1 MQKSLP
7 INRGLAFLLIA
18 TLLASAIYHTDLIGH
33 VAYAVERGKL
43 QADVEHLAKI
53 DEADVATLEKIS
65 QAFELIAEVVRSS
78 VVNVEARSAL
88 GAPHDEL
95 GRILREHGLPLP
107 PNFPLPPR
115 KGIGSGVIL
124 DTQGHIVTNN
134 HVIDGAEVIE
144 VTLADG
150 REYRAEVRG
159 ADAMTDIAVIKIN
172 AEHLH
177 PARLGDSDRMK
188 VGNIVL
194 AIGSPFRLGHSVSHG
209 IISALGRTSPDVDID
224 YQNWIQ
230 TDAAINPGNSGGPL
244 INTWGEVI
252 GINTAIATE
261 NGGHQG
267 VGFAIPA
274 NVVARVAEQL
284 RSGEVIERGYL
295 GVVIKPVTPKVA
307 DAYGLDE
314 PGGVFID
321 NVVRNTPAGKGGLKP
336 EDIIKA
342 IDGRQVQT
350 REQLQE
356 IIASTKPGTD
366 VEISVW
372 RDRAMQQLALRVEAQ
387 PEGFSTTPTGSTL
400 GEWLRDSDETGEDL
414 EDGDPNLDADA
425 SISFDEDSASDTEVN
440 FQELGF
446 AADTVSPKLRKEY
459 GLSRAIQ
466 SGAVIT
472 RVSPT
477 GEAFAVRLQRGV
489 VIVRVNGKRINNVS
503 DLEQILTADAIV
515 EGVRLKVEQTVTREV
530 DGELVRDTVASYY
543 VLRVR

>member
-1 MQKSLP
+1 MQRPFP

-18 TLLASAIYHTDLIGH
+18 TILASAAYHSDLIGH
-33 VAYAVERGKL
+33 VAYSVERGKL
-43 QADVEHLAKI
+43 QADVAHLSEI
-53 DEADVATLEKIS
+53 DEADLAPLERIS
-65 QAFELIAEVVRSS
+65 QAYELIAKVVKPS
-78 VVNVEARSAL
+78 VVNVEARSSL

-95 GRILREHGLPLP
+95 GRILRERGIPVP

-124 DTQGHIVTNN
+124 DTQGYIVTNN

-159 ADAMTDIAVIKIN
+159 ADLMTDIAVIKIN

-252 GINTAIATE
+252 GINTAIATD
-261 NGGHQG
+261 NGGHAG
-267 VGFAIPA
+267 VGFAIPS
-274 NVVARVAEQL
+274 NVVSRVAEQL
-284 RSGEVIERGYL
+284 RDGEVIERGYL

-307 DAYGLDE
+307 DAYGLED

-321 NVVRNTPAGKGGLKP
+321 NVVQDTPAGKGGLKP

-342 IDGRQVQT
+342 IDGREVRT

-356 IIASTKPGTD
+356 IIASTEPGTE

-372 RDRAMQQLALRVEAQ
+372 RDGAMEQLALRVEAQ
-387 PEGFSTTPTGSTL
+387 PQGFSTTPTGRVL
-400 GEWLRDSDETGEDL
+400 DEWLRDSEEAGEDL
-414 EDGDPNLDADA
+414 EDDDPDLEADA
-425 SISFDEDSASDTEVN
+425 SMFSDEDSESNTEVE
-440 FQELGF
+440 FEVLGF
-446 AADTVSPKLRKEY
+446 TADTVSPKLKKEY
-459 GLSRAIQ
+459 GLFRGIH
-466 SGAVIT
+466 SGVVIT

-477 GEAFAVRLQRGV
+477 GEAFAVRLRLGA
-489 VIVRVNGKRINNVS
+489 VIVQVNGQRINNVG
-503 DLEQILTADAIV
+503 DLEQILTADVIAQ
-515 EGVRLKVEQTVTREV
+515 GVRLKVEQTGTRRV
-530 DGELVRDTVASYY
+530 DGELVLDTVASYY